1 MRLYVLFVVWCA
13 GQGAGRRV
21 AGGEPSRLSRAGA
34 VEDMSC
40 VLGAGLVRRALSR
53 PVADLLV
60 IVRCC
65 MWYSMALQT
74 FPSDSAAAEKNR
86 TSL

>member
-1 MRLYVLFVVWCA
+1 
-13 GQGAGRRV
+13 
-21 AGGEPSRLSRAGA
+21 
-34 VEDMSC
+34 MSC